1 MNKQQQI
8 TSRLLGISLLQYSFL
23 IPLMRFIN
31 SSMLV
36 AITSITL
43 FFILLWVNRSFAISF
58 PVFSVGM
65 GVFVIILL
73 KMAIGHADF
82 STLYY
87 ILLFVFPVL
96 CMFIYPYSLEEML
109 YCSCKLS
116 KISFC
121 VLFWIP
127 FFSYFYTSYMRFG
140 YGMLTVVVFTYIDFA
155 YLQKKRENA
164 NALLVH
170 KIEKLISL
178 VILLVGSVEILFF
191 GSRGATFALILFVA
205 LDRIFY
211 NKKRILLNSFFILL
225 AIVSYIY
232 IDKIFHLID
241 IILQALGVFSYA
253 IMKFERQLSRGFA
266 AASSSRDTLYMNSIE
281 MINKSPFLGN
291 PISIDEEGGDYVHN
305 IFLQVAQDLG
315 IVMLFVLVCFI
326 LYCLYQISNEKN
338 LIYDRLIILSLFSIS
353 IGRLM
358 FSSTI
363 WRRPEFWMLICIIVN
378 LKSFSRSSILAS
390 QSVDDNEMRDEI
402 V

>member
-36 AITSITL
+36 AITSVIL
-43 FFILLWVNRSFAISF
+43 FLILLWVNRSFVISF
-58 PVFSVGM
+58 PVFSVGL
-65 GVFVIILL
+65 GVFVIVLF
-73 KMAIGHADF
+73 KMVIGHADF

-116 KISFC
+116 KLSFC

-155 YLQKKRENA
+155 YLQKKGENS
-164 NALLVH
+164 NVVLVYR
-170 KIEKLISL
+170 INKLISF

-211 NKKRILLNSFFILL
+211 NKRRVLLNSFCVLL

-253 IMKFERQLSRGFA
+253 VMKFERQLSRGFA

-281 MINKSPFLGN
+281 MIKKSPFWGN

-315 IVMLFVLVCFI
+315 ILMLIVLVCFV
-326 LYCLYQISNEKN
+326 LYSIYQIANEKN
-338 LIYDRLIILSLFSIS
+338 LKSDRLIILSLFSIS

-363 WRRPEFWMLICIIVN
+363 WRRPEFWMLICIIIN
-378 LKSFSRSSILAS
+378 LKSLNRSNRLISHK
-390 QSVDDNEMRDEI
+390 VDCNEMRD
-402 V
+402 